1 MNKFRTLNA
10 EEIEVRPQSVKNGK
24 ATMLL
29 YIDSRCVTNIL
40 DETVGCMNWQ
50 SEFYEVNGQTM
61 GKLGIWDEL
70 KNMWI
75 WKSDTGSESNIE
87 GEKGLISDCY
97 KRLLSR
103 WGVTEL
109 YSAPRITW
117 DDDGY
122 GNTGYKVTEIQ
133 YDDNRKITHL
143 VIANRFGKEQF
154 RWDKTQVIQMVS
166 QRTQTY
172 TQTQDELE
180 WKDDRGPLVVTDYKA
195 MFTDYCTEL
204 KNGGADRA
212 QLKKFYDYYI
222 VKMAGWKGN
231 LNPSALWQR
240 WNTPKAS

>member
-1 MNKFRTLNA
+1 MKFRTLKNN
-10 EEIEVRPQSVKNGK
+10 EIEVRPQSVKGGK

-61 GKLGIWDEL
+61 GRLGIWDEI

-75 WKSDTGSESNIE
+75 WKSDTGSESNVE
-87 GEKGLISDCY
+87 AEKGLISDCY

-122 GNTGYKVTEIQ
+122 GNTGYKVSEIE
-133 YDDNRKITHL
+133 YDENRKITHL

-154 RWDKTQVIQMVS
+154 RWDKTQKIQMV
-166 QRTQTY
+166 QQVTNY
-172 TQTQDELE
+172 TQEDLE
-180 WKDDRGPLVVTDYKA
+180 WKEDVPVKDNKTLLTEFCKTQTEAGEDRE
-195 MFTDYCTEL
+195 EL
-204 KNGGADRA
+204 GKFFRYWSKKDFKGQMNVDKLWNLWKKNAA
-212 QLKKFYDYYI
+212 
-222 VKMAGWKGN
+222 
-231 LNPSALWQR
+231 
-240 WNTPKAS
+240 